1 MKKLLSFGLV
11 TLAAALLLAG
21 CADKAPTLAGFYQS
35 DFVGSEI
42 VQITVNGKSGE
53 FIEYISNRT
62 VNTGTVTKQ
71 SDGAYRFEGDLCTFT
86 ATLESDDSFS
96 VTIPKL
102 NDGAP
107 ILLQQISK
115 DKGVFST
122 VGDQESFADIEQYR
136 SMLVE

>member
-1 MKKLLSFGLV
+1 MKKILSFGLV
-11 TLAAALLLAG
+11 TLAATLLLAG
-21 CADKAPTLAGFYQS
+21 CADKTPSLAGFYQS

-42 VQITVNGKSGE
+42 VQITVNGESGE
-53 FIEYISNRT
+53 FIEYISNRA

-71 SDGAYRFEGDLCTFT
+71 ADGSYRFEGDLSTFT
-86 ATLESDDSFS
+86 VTLESDDSFS

-136 SMLVE
+136 SMLVG